1 MKRSLVALLA
11 VFAGGFLLG
20 RWLLADPG
28 YVLLIR
34 DGLRVE
40 TSLGLLLL
48 MLIPAALLWSIITL
62 LAVSLWRLAGLG
74 RASRWRELVARR
86 RLRAGFFAMVEGD
99 WARAGRMF
107 VAASASPTWAVPA
120 HAGAALA
127 AAARGDHEQVTEVL
141 KQAARQQRGQPMA
154 DLLAARLL
162 LEEGATRQARARL
175 ERLTGRAERNPHRLR
190 LLAEVLEREQDWPAL
205 VELLPSLKHSVTDH
219 KAFAVREQRAW
230 AGLLNAVAQAP
241 GDAEKRVAE
250 LRRTWKDMPVT
261 LQGKTAIRAQYAGA
275 LVANG
280 DGAAAFAL
288 VRKEIEQHWDDR
300 LIAVL
305 EGIADVPAEKLLQ
318 QLEQWLEVR
327 PGNIALLMCAG
338 RTAMKARLWG
348 KARSFFDSAA
358 RAGSVTALAE
368 LARLHSSLGDTDRA
382 LAALERRMMLLDEA
396 LPPLP
401 LPAPRSREES

>member
-1 MKRSLVALLA
+1 MKRTIIALVLL
-11 VFAGGFLLG
+11 FACAFLLG

-40 TSLGLLLL
+40 TSLGFVLLI
-48 MLIPAALLWSIITL
+48 LIVAAPIWSIVTL
-62 LAVSLWRLAGLG
+62 LGVSLWRLAGLG
-74 RASRWRELVARR
+74 RASRWRELIARR

-107 VAASASPTWAVPA
+107 GAASASNIWAVPA
-120 HAGAALA
+120 FAGEALA
-127 AAARGDHEQVTEVL
+127 AAARGDHERVTEVL
-141 KQAARQQRGQPMA
+141 RQAAGQQRGQPMA

-190 LLAEVLEREQDWPAL
+190 LLAEVLERDQDWPAL
-205 VELLPSLKHSVTDH
+205 VELLPSLKHSVADQ
-219 KAFAVREQRAW
+219 KAVAVREQRAW

-241 GDAEKRVAE
+241 GDAENRLAE
-250 LRRTWKDMPVT
+250 LRRTWKEMPAT
-261 LQGKTAIRAQYAGA
+261 LQAKTAIRAQYAGA

-288 VRKEIEQHWDDR
+288 VRREIEQNWDDR
-300 LIAVL
+300 LIVVL
-305 EGIADVPAEKLLQ
+305 EGVAEVPAEKVLQ

-327 PGNIALLMCAG
+327 PGNVTLLICAG

-396 LPPLP
+396 LPTLP
-401 LPAPRSREES
+401 LPSPRLREEP

>member
-1 MKRSLVALLA
+1 MKRALITLLLLA
-11 VFAGGFLLG
+11 IGALLLG
-20 RWLLADPG
+20 RWLLDDPG

-40 TSLGLLLL
+40 TSLGFLLLT
-48 MLIPAALLWSIITL
+48 LIVAALLWSIVTL
-62 LAVSLWRLAGLG
+62 LLVSLWRLAGLG
-74 RASRWRELVARR
+74 RASRWRELIARR

-99 WARAGRMF
+99 WARAGRLF
-107 VAASASPTWAVPA
+107 GAASASHTWAVPA
-120 HAGAALA
+120 YAGEALA
-127 AAARGDHEQVTEVL
+127 AAARADYERVTEVL

-162 LEEGATRQARARL
+162 LEEGAIRQARARL

-205 VELLPSLKHSVTDH
+205 VELLPSLKPIVADH
-219 KAFAVREQRAW
+219 KAYAVREQRAW

-241 GDAEKRVAE
+241 GDADKRLAE
-250 LRRTWKDMPVT
+250 LRRTWKEMPAS
-261 LQGKTAIRAQYAGA
+261 LQGKASVRAQYAGA

-288 VRKEIEQHWDDR
+288 VRKDIDQHWDDR
-300 LIAVL
+300 LVAVL
-305 EGIADVPAEKLLQ
+305 EGIVDVPAEKLLQ

-327 PGNIALLMCAG
+327 PGNIALLICAG
-338 RTAMKARLWG
+338 RTAMKAKLWG

-396 LPPLP
+396 LPALP
-401 LPAPRSREES
+401 LPSPKVRDES

>member
-1 MKRSLVALLA
+1 MKRTFFVVVLLLV
-11 VFAGGFLLG
+11 GGFFLG

-40 TSLGLLLL
+40 ASLGFVLLLL
-48 MLIPAALLWSIITL
+48 ILAAPLWSIITL
-62 LAVSLWRLAGLG
+62 LGVSLFRLAGLG
-74 RASRWRELVARR
+74 RASRWRELIARR
-86 RLRAGFFAMVEGD
+86 RLRAGFFALVDGD
-99 WARAGRMF
+99 WARAGRLF
-107 VAASASPTWAVPA
+107 AGASASQTWAVPA
-120 HAGAALA
+120 RAGEALA
-127 AAARGDHEQVTEVL
+127 AAAQGNHERVTEVL
-141 KQAARQQRGQPMA
+141 KLAAQQQRGQPMA

-162 LEEGATRQARARL
+162 LEEGATRQARVRL
-175 ERLTGRAERNPHRLR
+175 EGLSGRVERNPHRLR

-205 VELLPSLKHSVTDH
+205 VELLPMLKLSITDQN
-219 KAFAVREQRAW
+219 AFAVLEQRAW

-241 GDAEKRVAE
+241 GEPEKRLAE
-250 LRRTWKDMPVT
+250 LRRTWKEMPAT
-261 LQGKTAIRAQYAGA
+261 LHGKTSIRAQYAAA

-280 DGAAAFAL
+280 DGAAAFSL
-288 VRKEIEQHWDDR
+288 VRKEIEQNWDDR

-305 EGIADVPAEKLLQ
+305 EGIANVPAEKLLQ

-327 PGNIALLMCAG
+327 PGSIALLICAG
-338 RTAMKARLWG
+338 RTAMKAKLWG
-348 KARSFFDSAA
+348 KARSFFDGAA

-396 LPPLP
+396 LPVLP
-401 LPAPRSREES
+401 LPSPRRREES